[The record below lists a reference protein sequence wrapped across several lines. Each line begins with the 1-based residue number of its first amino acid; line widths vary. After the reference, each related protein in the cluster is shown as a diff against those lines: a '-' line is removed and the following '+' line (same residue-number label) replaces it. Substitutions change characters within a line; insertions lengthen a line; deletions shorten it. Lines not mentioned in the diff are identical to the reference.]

1 MAFALITGASGG
13 IGWSIAK
20 ELASRKHNLL
30 LIARNGNLLGEHV
43 AELKSTYG
51 IQADYLAIDLSVNDA
66 ALRVKEWLDAK
77 GYTIDVLVNNAGYG
91 SWGTVESLD
100 REQLNNMM
108 QLNMITLADLC
119 KVLLPHLQKQ
129 SKSWIMNV
137 ASTAAYQAVPT
148 LASYAATKA
157 FVLLFSRG
165 LRLELAGSGTTV
177 SCLSPG
183 ATSTGFI
190 DRANMGVL
198 KERSEKFSMHADAV
212 ARIGVNGMFAEK
224 AEIIPGFVNWISVKL
239 VGLLP
244 KALPEKIAAGLYKT
258 DK

>member
-1 MAFALITGASGG
+1 MAYALITGASGG

-30 LIARNGNLLGEHV
+30 LIARSGGTLTEHV
-43 AELKSTYG
+43 AELRSKYG
-51 IQADYLAIDLSVNDA
+51 IQADYLTLDLSAPGA
-66 ALRVKEWLDAK
+66 AMQVKQWLDAK
-77 GYTIDVLVNNAGYG
+77 GYAIDILINNAGYG
-91 SWGTVESLD
+91 SWGTVATLD

-119 KVLLPHLQKQ
+119 KVLLPYLQEQ
-129 SKSWIMNV
+129 QRSYIMNV
-137 ASTAAYQAVPT
+137 GSTAAYQAVPT

-165 LRLELAGSGTTV
+165 LRLELLGSGTTV

-198 KERSEKFSMHADAV
+198 KERSEKFSMPADAV
-212 ARIGVNGMFAEK
+212 ARIGVNGMFAGK

-258 DK
+258 GK

>member
-30 LIARNGNLLGEHV
+30 LVARSGSTLNKHV
-43 AELKSTYG
+43 DELKSGYG
-51 IQADYLAIDLSVNDA
+51 IQADFLALDLSTTNA
-66 ALRVKEWLDAK
+66 AIQVKQWLDSK
-77 GYTIDVLVNNAGYG
+77 GYTIDILINNAGYG
-91 SWGTVESLD
+91 SWGTVATLD

-119 KVLLPHLQKQ
+119 KVLLPYLQQ
-129 SKSWIMNV
+129 QPRSYIMNV
-137 ASTAAYQAVPT
+137 GSTAAYQAVPT

-165 LRLELAGSGTTV
+165 LRLELLGSGTTV

-198 KERSEKFSMHADAV
+198 KERSEKFSMPADAV
-212 ARIGVNGMFAEK
+212 ARIGVNGMFAGK
-224 AEIIPGFVNWISVKL
+224 AEIIPGFVNWISVML

-244 KALPEKIAAGLYKT
+244 KALPEKIATNLYKT
-258 DK
+258 D

>member
-20 ELASRKHNLL
+20 ELAARKHNLL
-30 LIARNGNLLGEHV
+30 LIARSDNALAEHAV
-43 AELKSTYG
+43 ELRKTYG
-51 IQADYLAIDLSVNDA
+51 IQADYLALDLSAYDA
-66 ALRVKEWLDAK
+66 ALRVKEWLDSK
-77 GYTIDVLVNNAGYG
+77 EYDIDILINNAGYG
-91 SWGTVESLD
+91 SWGTVNSLD

-108 QLNMITLADLC
+108 QLNVITLADLC
-119 KVLLPHLQKQ
+119 KVLLPHLQRQ
-129 SKSWIMNV
+129 SRSWIMNV

-165 LRLELAGSGTTV
+165 LHLELKGSGTTV
-177 SCLSPG
+177 TCLSPG

-198 KERSEKFSMHADAV
+198 KERSEKFSMPPDAV
-212 ARIGVNGMFAEK
+212 ARIGVNGMFAGK
-224 AEIIPGFVNWISVKL
+224 AEVIPGFVNWISVKL

-244 KALPEKIAAGLYKT
+244 KALPERIAAGLYKT

>member
-20 ELASRKHNLL
+20 ELASRKHDLL
-30 LIARNGNLLGEHV
+30 LIARNADILKKNV
-43 AELKSTYG
+43 SELKANYG
-51 IQADYLAIDLSVNDA
+51 IQADHLAIDLSTADA
-66 ALRVKEWLDAK
+66 AIQVQQWLTSS
-77 GYTIDVLVNNAGYG
+77 GYAIDILVNNAGYG
-91 SWGTVESLD
+91 SWGTVEALD
-100 REQLNNMM
+100 RNQLTNMM
-108 QLNMITLADLC
+108 QLNMLTLADLC
-119 KVLLPHLQKQ
+119 KVLLPQLQQHKR
-129 SKSWIMNV
+129 SYILNV

-165 LRLELAGSGTTV
+165 LRLELLGSGITV

-198 KERSEKFSMHADAV
+198 KERSEKFSMPPDIV
-212 ARIGVNGMFAEK
+212 ARIGIKGMFAGK

>member
-30 LIARNGNLLGEHV
+30 LIARNGSTLKEHV
-43 AELKSTYG
+43 TELISKYG
-51 IQADYLAIDLSVNDA
+51 VQADYFALDLSSAHAALQVKQWLDTKGYAIDIL
-66 ALRVKEWLDAK
+66 
-77 GYTIDVLVNNAGYG
+77 INNAGYG
-91 SWGTVESLD
+91 SWGTVASLD

-119 KVLLPHLQKQ
+119 KVLLPYLQQ
-129 SKSWIMNV
+129 QPRSYIMNV
-137 ASTAAYQAVPT
+137 GSTAAYQAVPT

-165 LRLELAGSGTTV
+165 LRLELQGSGTTV

-190 DRANMGVL
+190 DRANMGIL
-198 KERSEKFSMHADAV
+198 KERSEKFSMPADAV
-212 ARIGVNGMFAEK
+212 ARIGVNGMFAGK